1 MIEGALRTEIV
12 FMGDSILQKTDMTL
26 SKGED
31 VVVCLPRARIE
42 RVTERVDNVL
52 GHSQGGSLLVHVG
65 TNNATGMEQPG

>member
-1 MIEGALRTEIV
+1 
-12 FMGDSILQKTDMTL
+12 MTL